1 MRALPRLSNWLLCA
15 LVLISGL
22 VALPAAAQF
31 DTGRQCTGYVDA
43 DVVALDQAWTWNRYG
58 ALEPQGMMYAL
69 KSDVLPLA
77 DPDGLPDPGVTY
89 ALAAG
94 SVQLRRDKRPRP
106 LVLRVNVGQCLRI
119 NFTNLLDN
127 VQRDDEQP
135 ATRHASIHAIGLQ
148 LVDTILSDGSSVGVN
163 PSGGIVAPGAA
174 VTYLLYA
181 PQEGTYVFH
190 SMGAPVG
197 GEGDAGSISAGLFGA
212 VDVEPAGSEWY
223 RSQVTEDD
231 LSKATISIDGS
242 GFPRLDYDRNYP
254 LGHRY
259 AGKPILRMYTGTT
272 NARRLVHSDLTA
284 IITGT
289 KAGMLPESYGN
300 LYPDTHI
307 YPERREPFREFT
319 IIFHDEV
326 GAVQAFPQFE
336 DRELQ
341 HTLHSVRDAFAIN
354 YGSGGAGAE
363 ILANRLGVGPAHD
376 CPDCKYEEFF
386 LSSWA
391 IGDPAMVVDVP
402 ANSPCTESDFDQMG
416 PPTYNNLPPYPCT
429 PTPGPKAN
437 RAFYPDDP
445 SNVYHS
451 YLNDHVKF
459 RNSHAG
465 SDNHHIFHLHAHQWL
480 HTPKED
486 KSNYSDS
493 QAIGQ
498 GGSFTYEI
506 TNGGSG
512 NLNKTPGDSIFHCHF
527 YPHFAQG
534 MWSLWRVH
542 DVLELGTHLDD
553 DGRPSI
559 GSRALPDNEIVRGT
573 PIPGLVPIP
582 VLPMAPVP
590 GPASINP
597 ATGQPV
603 FATAVN
609 PGYPFFVPGIAG
621 RRAPHPPLDTIHF
634 GGLDRHV
641 VVSGTAIGVE
651 SRLDFSKSLV
661 TMLPNFLAPNGEPV
675 ELTAMNFHNNA
686 LGYATPRADNLAP
699 TKTFRVNTHAQVAG
713 APLADP
719 CPTGSRMRYYK
730 AANIQLDMVINKAGW
745 HFPQARMITLWNDVA
760 PTLAGT
766 RPPEPFFFRAN
777 SDECIEFWSTNLV
790 PKDYELDDFQV
801 RTPTD
806 ILGQHIHLVKFDVLA
821 SDGGGNGW
829 NYEDGTFSPGDVQE
843 RINAIRLA
851 NHCLPGDFDP
861 HRCPRAEKHPFFG
874 THTSEC
880 SNEEE
885 WLGAQTTVQ
894 RWYADEMTTLQGGKR
909 NLRTVFTHD
918 HFGPSTHQQVGLYAG
933 LIVEPKGSVWSHNE
947 TGTTLGTNMGTALN
961 QDGGPTSWQAV
972 IKSSTE
978 NYREFML
985 EFGDFFLA
993 YEPGSP
999 KCPTHALGFA
1009 DPARAINPPG
1019 REDVA
1024 PPQLFEKPVTCPVNA
1039 SYGTPGP
1046 PPPCPEAV
1054 SADDP
1059 GTKTVNYRNEPVALR
1074 ILDDSGSSP
1083 QQYTGGFLG
1092 RGGDLSFAYETRTD
1106 RWDPEFNTYPYA
1118 PFLSKA
1124 PYGPLT
1130 NPAGLF
1136 KGDPYTPLLRTY
1148 EGDAV
1153 KIRVLV
1159 GAHEESHNFTA
1170 HGLKWLREPDVPDSG
1185 YRNSQGM
1192 GISEWFDLE
1201 VGRIPALNADGKFA
1215 DFLYTPGAATESQ
1228 WDGIWGLI
1236 RTYRGP
1242 REDLK
1247 VLDSFNPDARGTDL
1261 AGGYRVT
1268 EASTAVGNKPDEAD
1282 TGRDFSSAS
1291 LTKGVIGPRPTNC
1304 PAHAPL
1310 RHYDIEAVAAAEILR
1325 NDGYGANAGLI
1336 YNRRPDSVTH
1346 PPFPQSHGGTSNG
1359 PLRQP
1364 DAIMFVFK
1372 NDLDY
1377 TQGRPLLVPG
1387 VRREPLILRARA
1399 GECIEIKLNNDIAA
1413 SYTDLLD
1420 GWNSVPMIVEDFNT
1434 DQIRTSL
1441 EVGLHPQL
1449 VAFDVLTSDGTN
1461 VGLNPSQLGTQTVAP
1476 GQGVVYYW
1484 YAGTITGSTPIAVEF
1499 GGSGLTSSDPIK
1511 HSNKGA
1517 LGALIIEPPSATWTE
1532 DLVPET
1538 DGSVR
1543 LSRASASVY
1552 PSGSPGSDVKFK
1564 EFVVVFQ
1571 DDLNLRF
1578 ARGDYP
1584 HTNSAFGPAVPNL
1597 VTNADPETSGQ
1608 KAMNYR
1614 TEPLWYRAGWSPET
1628 SGEDTRNF
1636 TQFHLLM
1643 ENSWVGQD
1651 PETQVFEANQGN
1663 PVRMRIVHP
1672 AGHEL
1677 PIVFDLHG
1685 HIWEEY
1691 PILAG
1696 SNSTI
1701 QGSNPVCEWKGVR
1714 DGLGASDHFDA
1725 LLKGGAG
1732 GMIGVSGDYLY
1743 RDYTPAHLDDGLWG
1757 LLRVQ

>member
-1 MRALPRLSNWLLCA
+1 MNASHRLSRWLLSAVA
-15 LVLISGL
+15 LLMGL
-22 VALPAAAQF
+22 AALPAAAQF
-31 DTGRQCTGYVDA
+31 DQRRCAGEVFA
-43 DVVALDQAWTWNRYG
+43 EVVALDQAWTWNRYG
-58 ALEPQGMMYAL
+58 AFEPQGMMYAL
-69 KSDVLPLA
+69 KRDVVPSSDL
-77 DPDGLPDPGVTY
+77 DGLPDPPPTTY
-89 ALAAG
+89 TLVAG
-94 SVQLRRDKRPRP
+94 QVQLRRDKRPRP

-119 NFTNLLDN
+119 QFTNLLDS
-127 VQRDDEQP
+127 VQRDEEQP
-135 ATRHASIHAIGLQ
+135 ATRDASIHVVGMQ
-148 LVDTILSDGSSVGVN
+148 LADTILSDGSSVGQN
-163 PSGGIVAPGAA
+163 PSSGIVAPGQTI
-174 VTYLLYA
+174 TYLLFA
-181 PQEGTYVFH
+181 PQEGTYVLH
-190 SMGAPVG
+190 SMGAPIG
-197 GEGDAGSISAGLFGA
+197 GEADAGSLSAGLFGA
-212 VDVEPAGSEWY
+212 VNVNPAGSEWY

-231 LSKATISIDGS
+231 LRQATTPHPD
-242 GFPRLDYDRNYP
+242 GFPRINYAANF
-254 LGHRY
+254 LSGRY
-259 AGKPILRMYTGTT
+259 INKPILKMYTGTT
-272 NARRLVHSDLTA
+272 GARTLVHSDLTA
-284 IITGT
+284 IITGPN
-289 KAGMLPESYGN
+289 AGMLST
-300 LYPDTHI
+300 PDITTKI
-307 YPERREPFREFT
+307 YPERAEPFREFT

-336 DRELQ
+336 DREMK

-363 ILANRLGVGPAHD
+363 IIANRLGVGPAHD
-376 CPDCKYEEFF
+376 CPECMYEEFF

-391 IGDPAMVVDVP
+391 IGDPAMVVDKP

-416 PPTYNNLPPYPCT
+416 EPLFNNVAPYPCT
-429 PTPGPKAN
+429 PTPGRKATK
-437 RAFYPDDP
+437 ALYPDDP

-542 DVLELGTHLDD
+542 DVLELGTQMDI
-553 DGRPSI
+553 DGKPKEK
-559 GSRALPDNEIVRGT
+559 SRALPDNEILAGT

-582 VLPMAPVP
+582 VLPMAPIP
-590 GPASINP
+590 GTVRIDPT
-597 ATGQPV
+597 TGQPV
-603 FATAVN
+603 IVGATN

-621 RRAPHPPLDTIHF
+621 RRAPRPPLDTIHD
-634 GGLDRHV
+634 GGLKRHV
-641 VVSGTAIGVE
+641 VVSGTSTHVE
-651 SRLDFSKSLV
+651 TRLSFDKHIDSLV
-661 TMLPNFLAPNGEPV
+661 PRFLAETGEPV
-675 ELTAMNFHNNA
+675 ELTAMSFHNNA
-686 LGYATPRADNLAP
+686 LGYATPRPDNQAA
-699 TKTFRVNTHAQVAG
+699 TKTFRVNTRGQVAG
-713 APLADP
+713 APIADP
-719 CPTGSRMRYYK
+719 CPEGAPMRYYK

-745 HFPQARMITLWNDVA
+745 HFPQARMISLWNDVA

-777 SDECIEFWSTNLV
+777 SGECIEFWHTNLV
-790 PKDYELDDFQV
+790 PNKYVLDDFQV
-801 RTPTD
+801 TTPTD

-829 NYEDGTFSPGDVQE
+829 NYEDGTFSPEEVVE
-843 RINAIRLA
+843 RIDAIRAA
-851 NHCLPGDFDP
+851 NHCGPFDISP
-861 HRCPRAEKHPFFG
+861 SDRCPEAVKHPFFG
-874 THTSEC
+874 SHPSEC
-880 SNEEE
+880 TEKDE

-933 LIVEPKGSVWSHNE
+933 LIVEPKGSTWYHNE
-947 TGTTLGTNMGTALN
+947 TGVPLGINMGLPLTR
-961 QDGGPTSWQAV
+961 DGGPTSWQAV
-972 IKSSTE
+972 VKSSTE

-999 KCPTHALGFA
+999 KCPKDGIGYA
-1009 DPARAINPPG
+1009 DPKRAINPPG
-1019 REDVA
+1019 RRDVA
-1024 PPQLFEKPVTCPVNA
+1024 PPQLYEKPIDCPVNA
-1039 SYGTPGP
+1039 PPGTPGP
-1046 PPPCPEAV
+1046 PTPCPEAV

-1059 GTKTVNYRNEPVALR
+1059 GTKTVNYRNEPISLR
-1074 ILDDSGSSP
+1074 ILDRSGVLP

-1106 RWDPEFNTYPYA
+1106 RWDPEFNVLPYA
-1118 PFLSKA
+1118 PFLTKA

-1130 NPAGLF
+1130 NPASLYE
-1136 KGDPYTPLLRTY
+1136 GDPYTPLLRTY
-1148 EGDAV
+1148 EGDSV

-1159 GAHEESHNFTA
+1159 GAHEESHNMTV
-1170 HGLKWLREPDVPDSG
+1170 HGMKWLREPDVPDSG

-1192 GISEWFDLE
+1192 GISEWFDIE
-1201 VGRIPALNADGKFA
+1201 VGRIPALNVDGKFA
-1215 DFLYTPGAATESQ
+1215 DFLYKPGAASESQ
-1228 WDGIWGLI
+1228 WEGLWGLI
-1236 RTYRGP
+1236 RTYRGARP
-1242 REDLK
+1242 DLK
-1247 VLDSFNPDARGTDL
+1247 VLEVANPDARGTDL
-1261 AGGYRVT
+1261 DGGYRIT
-1268 EASTAVGNKPDEAD
+1268 DSTSAVGIKDFEARNSD
-1282 TGRDFSSAS
+1282 SG
-1291 LTKGVIGPRPTNC
+1291 LTRGIQPIGPPIPVPTNC
-1304 PAHAPL
+1304 PTSAPL
-1310 RHYDIEAVAAAEILR
+1310 RHYDIVAVSAAEVLR

-1336 YNRRPDSVTH
+1336 YNRRPDIVNH
-1346 PPFPQSHGGTSNG
+1346 PAPPDGHGGISVG

-1372 NDLDY
+1372 SDLDY
-1377 TQGRPLLVPG
+1377 SLGRPFLDKN
-1387 VRREPLILRARA
+1387 VRREPLILRAKA
-1399 GECIEIKLNNDIAA
+1399 GECIEVKLDNDIPPA
-1413 SYTDLLD
+1413 YVDLLD
-1420 GWNSVPMIVEDFNT
+1420 GWNSVPMTVENFNT
-1434 DQIRTSL
+1434 DQIKTSL
-1441 EVGLHPQL
+1441 DVGLHPQL
-1449 VAFDVLTSDGTN
+1449 VAFDVMTSDGAN
-1461 VGLNPSQLGTQTVAP
+1461 VGLNPLQLGKQTVAP
-1476 GQGVVYYW
+1476 GEGVVYYW
-1484 YAGTITGSTPIAVEF
+1484 YAGSFVGSTPLVVEF
-1499 GGSGLTSSDPIK
+1499 GATGLTSSDPIK

-1517 LGALIIEPPSATWTE
+1517 LGALIIEPADATWTE

-1538 DGSVR
+1538 DGSTR
-1543 LSRASASVY
+1543 LSRASATVF
-1552 PSGSPGSDVKFK
+1552 PGTNRKFK

-1578 ARGDYP
+1578 TKGDGYDFP
-1584 HTNSAFGPAVPNL
+1584 NPSFGPAIPNL
-1597 VTNADPETSGQ
+1597 VVNVDPEGSGQ
-1608 KAMNYR
+1608 KAINYR

-1628 SGEDTRNF
+1628 PTNETRNF

-1643 ENSWVGQD
+1643 ENAWVHQD
-1651 PETQVFEANQGN
+1651 PETPVFAATKGD
-1663 PVRMRIVHP
+1663 PVRMRVVHP

-1677 PIVFDLHG
+1677 PIIFDLHG
-1685 HIWEEY
+1685 HIWEEH

-1696 SNSTI
+1696 SNSTV
-1701 QGSNPVCEWKGVR
+1701 QGSNPVCEWKGAR